1 MKYKELAQKTK
12 EELEKMRVES
22 ELELIKERAQA
33 ATGTVSKN
41 PGRIAVLKRTIAR
54 IKYLHGRH

>member
-1 MKYKELAQKTK
+1 MKYKELAQKSK
-12 EELEKMRVES
+12 EELEKMRLET
-22 ELELIKERAQA
+22 ELELVKERAQA

-41 PGRIAVLKRTIAR
+41 PGKIVVLKRTIAR